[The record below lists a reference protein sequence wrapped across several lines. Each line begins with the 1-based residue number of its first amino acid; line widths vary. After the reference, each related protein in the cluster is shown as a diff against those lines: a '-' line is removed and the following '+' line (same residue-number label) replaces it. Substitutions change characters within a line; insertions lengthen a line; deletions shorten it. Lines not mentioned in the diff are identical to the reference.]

1 MRGISMSVRGTVTG
15 GVALMA
21 GGLVTS
27 AGNVAGPA
35 TWLPGADYKQAVSGT
50 RRWWRAWRARFGLA
64 EVCGSVGAAAGFAAG
79 YRAAGSLVTAAG
91 LATIGEFAGFYGCVG
106 TRTVVAACRATTHLA
121 GWGRLAAGAWHA
133 VTRQLASCAAA
144 EVLDFFVIR
153 PGCLAGA
160 AWLLRGLPGGVWLGF
175 AAGKAVADLAFYG
188 VEASARRS
196 LARSIAA

>member
-1 MRGISMSVRGTVTG
+1 MGIRGTVTD

-27 AGNVAGPA
+27 AGNVAGPVA
-35 TWLPGADYKQAVSGT
+35 GLPGTDCKQALSGT

-64 EVCGSVGAAAGFAAG
+64 EACGSVGAAAGFAAG

-91 LATIGEFAGFYGCVG
+91 LATIGEFTGFYGCVG
-106 TRTVVAACRATTHLA
+106 TRTVVATCRATTHLA
-121 GWGRLAAGAWHA
+121 GRGRLAAGAWHA
-133 VTRQLASCAAA
+133 VTQQLASCAAA

>member
-1 MRGISMSVRGTVTG
+1 MTRQNAAG
-15 GVALMA
+15 GATRPAGAAAKAPA
-21 GGLVTS
+21 GGLQGGGATS
-27 AGNVAGPA
+27 GAQAGTG
-35 TWLPGADYKQAVSGT
+35 G
-50 RRWWRAWRARFGLA
+50 WWRAWRARFGLA
-64 EVCGSVGAAAGFAAG
+64 EACGSVGAAAGFAAG

-91 LATIGEFAGFYGCVG
+91 LATIGEFTGFYGCVG
-106 TRTVVAACRATTHLA
+106 TRTVLAACRATTHLA

-133 VTRQLASCAAA
+133 VTQQLASCAAA

>member
-1 MRGISMSVRGTVTG
+1 
-15 GVALMA
+15 
-21 GGLVTS
+21 
-27 AGNVAGPA
+27 
-35 TWLPGADYKQAVSGT
+35 
-50 RRWWRAWRARFGLA
+50 
-64 EVCGSVGAAAGFAAG
+64 VCGSVGAAAG

-91 LATIGEFAGFYGCVG
+91 LATIGEFTGFYGCVG
-106 TRTVVAACRATTHLA
+106 TRTVVAARRATTHLA
-121 GWGRLAAGAWHA
+121 GRGRLAAGAWHA
-133 VTRQLASCAAA
+133 VTEQLASCAAA

>member
-1 MRGISMSVRGTVTG
+1 MVIRGTVTG

-27 AGNVAGPA
+27 AGNVAGPVA
-35 TWLPGADYKQAVSGT
+35 GLPGTDYKQALSGT
-50 RRWWRAWRARFGLA
+50 RRWWPAWRARFGLA

-91 LATIGEFAGFYGCVG
+91 LATIGEFTGFYGCVG

-121 GWGRLAAGAWHA
+121 GRGRLAAGAWHA
-133 VTRQLASCAAA
+133 VTEQLASCAAA

>member
-1 MRGISMSVRGTVTG
+1 MSVRGTVTG

-27 AGNVAGPA
+27 AGNVAGPVA
-35 TWLPGADYKQAVSGT
+35 GLPGTDYKQALSGT
-50 RRWWRAWRARFGLA
+50 RRWWPAWRARFGLA

-91 LATIGEFAGFYGCVG
+91 LATIGEFTGFYGCVG

-121 GWGRLAAGAWHA
+121 GRGRLAAGAWHA

-175 AAGKAVADLAFYG
+175 TAGKAVADLAFYG